1 MAFYTAQQLSEMTLE
16 EIIKINESLVKPTQQ
31 QKEQAWKRM
40 DIGIYNSDGILIGD
54 RQMHEDGYDE

>member
-31 QKEQAWKRM
+31 QKVQAWKRM